1 MCDCA
6 YEKGLMKLLDIFS
19 GIGGFSVGLER
30 AGMETVAFCEIDK
43 HCHKVL
49 KKHWP
54 EVPIL
59 ENITNVSF
67 THVYHGEDYLHEH
80 DNKTGEVKTEVFA
93 SDIDIIAG
101 GFPCTDVSIAGKKKG
116 LYDKKIY
123 DKFIAAGFTESEA
136 KEKAKTR
143 SGLWLEYCRI
153 INQVKPKWV
162 IIENVDR
169 LVKHGLEEVLNDL
182 AKIRYDAE
190 WAIIQASHI
199 GAKHKRPRVW
209 IVAYPCEQRH
219 DGNSREGRS
228 VRANEERNDSYLSKE
243 WKQCKP
249 ESGPNGKIFSERFMQ
264 AIENSCSRKWSVEP
278 NIPRVVDGLP
288 KELERSRKQRIKQ
301 LGNAIVPQI
310 AELIGREIMNYEK
323 NNK

>member
-1 MCDCA
+1 
-6 YEKGLMKLLDIFS
+6 MKLLDIFS

-59 ENITNVSF
+59 KDISEV
-67 THVYHGEDYLHEH
+67 HVTDECLMEDSNSDVGYL
-80 DNKTGEVKTEVFA
+80 DNK
-93 SDIDIIAG
+93 IDIIAG

-190 WAIIQASHI
+190 WAVIQASHI

-228 VRANEERNDSYLSKE
+228 VQANEERNDSYLSKE

-264 AIENSCSRKWSVEP
+264 AIENSCSRKWAVEP